1 VRLTIFWR
9 VILAQTT
16 LIILLLAV
24 GLFTV
29 LQLHRFASLSTAI
42 LTTDAASIAAEKRLL
57 EVFLVQMRSA
67 EKYVLL
73 RDEAFYNHFIAGN
86 REFTSLLEKVTSLVD
101 TPHERELLEQ
111 LRDLYDRYATSLTTA
126 LTPQSSWQREKTGL
140 SDKITFGLN
149 ELIRLREEMATRKTV
164 VARDQ
169 AVVATT
175 TVAWLS
181 LGGIVV
187 AILWA
192 YFHARGVSRPL
203 QKLAGELL
211 RVGQG
216 EFHAALDV
224 QAPQEVSKLVH
235 AFNLMA
241 ARLAEL
247 DGMKADLLAHISHE
261 LRTPLTGIQ
270 EGTALLLARIPGP
283 LTTDQQEI
291 LAVVRSHSARLARR
305 IASILDLA
313 KMEAGMLEYVRVPSD
328 LRAILERSVEV
339 VQLVAQ
345 KKRLHLE
352 VVCAS
357 PLPLLC
363 CDAGRIQE
371 VLENLLSN
379 AVKFTSVGGT
389 ISMSAVMQRNGSGR
403 GSVEIRVCDTGKGIP
418 AEDVE
423 RIFDKFYQS
432 FYHRQE
438 HQQGSGLGLTMA
450 RHIVEAHGGK
460 IWAESR
466 VGEGATFVFTLP
478 VEANDTSV
486 LPASLAIEQCGEP
499 HAVS

>member
-1 VRLTIFWR
+1 MRLTIFWR
-9 VILAQTT
+9 VILAQIT
-16 LIILLLAV
+16 LIIMILAV
-24 GLFTV
+24 SLYTL

-67 EKYVLL
+67 EKYLLL
-73 RDEAFYNHFIAGN
+73 RDEAFYSHFIAGG
-86 REFTSLLEKVTSLVD
+86 REFTSLLEKVISLVD
-101 TPHERELLEQ
+101 TPHERGLLEQ
-111 LRDLYDRYATSLTTA
+111 IRDLYARYATGLTTA
-126 LTPQSSWQREKTGL
+126 LTPQSSWQQEKTGL
-140 SDKITFGLN
+140 SDQITTGIN
-149 ELIRLREEMATRKTV
+149 ELIRFREAMATRKTV

-175 TVAWLS
+175 MVGWLS

-187 AILWA
+187 AVLGA

-203 QKLAGELL
+203 QKVAEELL

-224 QAPQEVSKLVH
+224 QAPQEVSTLVQ

-241 ARLAEL
+241 ARLEEL
-247 DGMKADLLAHISHE
+247 DGMKADFLAHISHE

-270 EGTALLLARIPGP
+270 EGTALLLEQIPGP

-291 LAVVRSHSARLARR
+291 LEVVRSHSARLAGR
-305 IASILDLA
+305 ISSILDLA
-313 KMEAGMLEYVRVPSD
+313 KMEAGMLEYVPGPSD
-328 LRAILERSVEV
+328 LRAMLERSVKV

-352 VVCAS
+352 VVCPL
-357 PLPLLC
+357 PLPLLY

-371 VLENLLSN
+371 VLENLVSN
-379 AVKFTSVGGT
+379 AVKFTPTGGI
-389 ISMSAVMQRNGSGR
+389 ISISAVLQRDRTGR
-403 GSVEIRVCDTGKGIP
+403 CWVEIQVCDTGKGIP

-438 HQQGSGLGLTMA
+438 HQQGTGLGLTIA

-466 VGEGATFVFTLP
+466 VGEGTTFVFTLP
-478 VEANDTSV
+478 VGDNDTTA
-486 LPASLAIEQCGEP
+486 LPASLAIEHGAEWQP
-499 HAVS
+499 VS